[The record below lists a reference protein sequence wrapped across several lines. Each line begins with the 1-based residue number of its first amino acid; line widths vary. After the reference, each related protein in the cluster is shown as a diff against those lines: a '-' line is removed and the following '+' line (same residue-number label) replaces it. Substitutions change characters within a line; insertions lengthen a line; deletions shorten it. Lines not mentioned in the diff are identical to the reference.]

1 MGDLGSPSGTT
12 PDAAGGG
19 SATSVLSP
27 AGQLSQRH
35 FVRQDSR
42 PAHLGEIGLAELE
55 PFLRGLL
62 FTDGTVTR
70 TLEVQTL
77 SPVSVQVTGQTD
89 VAVGA
94 QAAAHLEVPSGA
106 ESVRRRVLIGT
117 GEPIEPAIWAESHI
131 LPSRLP
137 AGFLGV
143 LQGAPDGI
151 GESLQRVELES
162 WRELLWFGLDSHP
175 AWSGVDSHL
184 SSPVITRLYRVIT
197 MGLPALLISESFSV
211 TLRDGTYCLDCVPSS
226 SG

>member
-1 MGDLGSPSGTT
+1 MGASDEL
-12 PDAAGGG
+12 AR
-19 SATSVLSP
+19 
-27 AGQLSQRH
+27 RH
-35 FVRQDSR
+35 FVLQDRR
-42 PAHLGEIGLAELE
+42 PTHLGEINLAELE

-70 TLEVQTL
+70 TLEVQAL
-77 SPVSVQVTGQTD
+77 SPVSVEVVAQTD
-89 VAVGA
+89 VALSGQIA
-94 QAAAHLEVPSGA
+94 ENLEVPDGT

-117 GEPIEPAIWAESHI
+117 GKPMKPAIWAESHI

-162 WRELLWFGLDSHP
+162 WREMLWLGIDSHP

-197 MGLPALLISESFSV
+197 QGLPALLISESFSV
-211 TLRDGTYCLDCVPSS
+211 TLRDGAYRLDCVASNS
-226 SG
+226 D